1 MAKLK
6 TKPGS
11 KKSGRKIEA
20 GKALERSPSHLLH
33 RALQLA
39 LDIYAEETGPD
50 AVTQRQYAVLA
61 AVAAHEGLT
70 QTDLVRS
77 TGIDRSTLADL
88 VARMIGKNLLARQR
102 STADARANT
111 VSLTEAGRAALE
123 AAKPRVAAADAR
135 ILKLLPTRK
144 RDAFLGVLRD
154 MGRVAEAMAD
164 ADDSEPKQKKK
175 KKTKPAKTAKPLK
188 LAKAA
193 RAPKAAKPAK
203 VAAKPARA
211 ATKPAKSA
219 AKLAKSPKVAKAA
232 KAPAAKTA
240 KAKKP
245 KKASASALAG
255 A

>member
-6 TKPGS
+6 TKPGG
-11 KKSGRKIEA
+11 KKAGKKVEA

-88 VARMIGKNLLARQR
+88 VARMIGKGLLARQR
-102 STADARANT
+102 SIADARANT
-111 VSLTEAGRAALE
+111 VNLTEAGRAALE

-154 MGRVAEAMAD
+154 MGKVAEAMAD
-164 ADDSEPKQKKK
+164 ADDTAGAAKPKKK
-175 KKTKPAKTAKPLK
+175 KKAKPAKAVKPVKPAKTAKTAK
-188 LAKAA
+188 LSKPAKVSNPAKAKK
-193 RAPKAAKPAK
+193 APKAAKPAK
-203 VAAKPARA
+203 A
-211 ATKPAKSA
+211 
-219 AKLAKSPKVAKAA
+219 PKI
-232 KAPAAKTA
+232 AKT
-240 KAKKP
+240 KKP
-245 KKASASALAG
+245 KKAAANA

>member
-11 KKSGRKIEA
+11 KKSGRKIET

-88 VARMIGKNLLARQR
+88 VARMIGKTLLARQR

-164 ADDSEPKQKKK
+164 ADDSEPKQKKRK
-175 KKTKPAKTAKPLK
+175 KAKPAKPAKPAKAAKPLKPAKTSRPAKAAKVAVKPAKTVAKPAKPAKAPKPAKTA
-188 LAKAA
+188 
-193 RAPKAAKPAK
+193 
-203 VAAKPARA
+203 
-211 ATKPAKSA
+211 
-219 AKLAKSPKVAKAA
+219 
-232 KAPAAKTA
+232 AKTA
-240 KAKKP
+240 KSKKP
-245 KKASASALAG
+245 KKVSVRAPVSAA
-255 A
+255 

>member
-11 KKSGRKIEA
+11 KKSGRKIET

-88 VARMIGKNLLARQR
+88 VARMIGKTLLARQR

-164 ADDSEPKQKKK
+164 ADDSEPKQKKRK
-175 KKTKPAKTAKPLK
+175 KAKPAKPAKAAKPLKPAKTSRPAKAAKVAVKPAKTVAKPAKPAKAPKPAKTA
-188 LAKAA
+188 
-193 RAPKAAKPAK
+193 
-203 VAAKPARA
+203 
-211 ATKPAKSA
+211 
-219 AKLAKSPKVAKAA
+219 
-232 KAPAAKTA
+232 AKTA
-240 KAKKP
+240 KSKKP
-245 KKASASALAG
+245 KKVSVRAPVSAA
-255 A
+255 

>member
-11 KKSGRKIEA
+11 KKTGRKIEA

-88 VARMIGKNLLARQR
+88 VARMIGKSLLARQR

-123 AAKPRVAAADAR
+123 AAKPKVAAADAR

-154 MGRVAEAMAD
+154 MGRVAEAMAE
-164 ADDSEPKQKKK
+164 ADDGAAEAKSKKKQKKAK
-175 KKTKPAKTAKPLK
+175 PTKAEKPPKPAKTAKPAK
-188 LAKAA
+188 LAKAPKL
-193 RAPKAAKPAK
+193 PKAAAKPVKAPKPAK
-203 VAAKPARA
+203 VAKP
-211 ATKPAKSA
+211 
-219 AKLAKSPKVAKAA
+219 V
-232 KAPAAKTA
+232 KAPAAKA
-240 KAKKP
+240 KSAKK
-245 KKASASALAG
+245 ATVG
-255 A
+255 AA